1 MRILTPPRLPCYGQA
16 SFTFAKLKGVT
27 GGVSINSNPLLQT
40 FSMPELTD
48 SGSLA
53 IQNNANLTSIV
64 FAKLE
69 KIDGSIVIQN
79 NPMLKSISFA
89 KLQSIGGA
97 RFYVT
102 GNAQLESLSMP
113 SLTTTAYGQA
123 FTIYTNPLLT
133 LLDFSSLQILDA
145 QLHMYGNGA
154 GLSCAQLKQACANTK
169 RTNYGNACNSA
180 QWTTGQYATGTNKG
194 KYGHQLTTC

>member
-1 MRILTPPRLPCYGQA
+1 M
-16 SFTFAKLKGVT
+16 T

-40 FSMPELTD
+40 FSMPELTKGGVN
-48 SGSLA
+48 SITNNPVLQTFSMPELTEVA
-53 IQNNANLTSIV
+53 VTFSIINNANLTSIV

-79 NPMLKSISFA
+79 NPVLKSISFA